1 VHADAS
7 LDDIAAFL
15 DRLLDVER
23 YRESEPDSNGL
34 LFRSSAGPAVSRFAV
49 AVNTSLVTIAGAA
62 KAGAQLLVVHHTAW
76 PTIDLHLRDEKFAML
91 EQAGISLYGAHASL
105 DNAPDCGNSRVL
117 ATLIGV
123 TVDATFAEYVG
134 GHAGVIGNT
143 GGTYAD
149 LIKRTSSELAVKVEA
164 HAHAKTFGRVAI
176 CAGAGGTTQFM
187 DEARRMGAD
196 TYLTGEGS
204 MYTRMFARETG
215 MNLIF
220 GTHHAT
226 EAPGIKALGEC
237 IALEA
242 QIPFEF
248 IADSADV
255 F

>member
-1 VHADAS
+1 VHANAS
-7 LDDIAAFL
+7 LDDIASFL
-15 DRLLDVER
+15 DALLDVER
-23 YRESEPDSNGL
+23 YRETEPDSNGL
-34 LFRSSAGPAVSRFAV
+34 LFRSSAGPGVSRFAV
-49 AVNTSLVTIAGAA
+49 AVNTSLVTIVGAA
-62 KAGAQLLVVHHTAW
+62 KAGVQLLVVHHTAW

-105 DNAPDCGNSRVL
+105 DNAPDGNSSVL
-117 ATLIGV
+117 ARLLGV
-123 TVDATFAEYVG
+123 SVDGRFADYAG
-134 GHAGVIGNT
+134 GQAGVIGAAD
-143 GGTYAD
+143 GSYAE
-149 LIKRTSSELAVKVEA
+149 LINRASSELAVQVEA
-164 HAHAKTFGRVAI
+164 HEHAKTFGRVAI
-176 CAGAGGTTQFM
+176 CAGAGGATQFM

-196 TYLTGEGS
+196 TYVTGEGS

-226 EAPGIKALGEC
+226 EAPGIKALGER

-248 IADSADV
+248 VADSADV